1 MALELKSRDRDT
13 KSKLDKVKIGFYN
26 PPMDLTPT
34 NRDSFSEILRSNGIS
49 PTHQRLEIARALLAR
64 HQHMSAD
71 DILAAVNHR
80 HAETSKATVYNTL
93 KLFLEKGLIREV
105 IVDRSKIFYDSNTTL
120 HHHLYDVERCT
131 LSDIDSDSVQVSGL
145 PPLPE
150 GMATVGVDVIV
161 RVRSTEK

>member
-1 MALELKSRDRDT
+1 MAQDWSQTRRHE
-13 KSKLDKVKIGFYN
+13 SKLDKAQIAFYN
-26 PPMDLTPT
+26 LDMGLTT
-34 NRDSFSEILRSNGIS
+34 TDRDSFSEILRAHGIG

-71 DILAAVNHR
+71 DILAAVNQR

-105 IVDRSKIFYDSNTTL
+105 IVDRSKIFYDSNTAL
-120 HHHLYDVERCT
+120 HHHLYDIERCT
-131 LSDIDSDSVQVSGL
+131 LRDIDSNSVQVSGL

-161 RVRSTEK
+161 RVRSTQK